1 MQFFP
6 ATSPKKLTRRLALCL
21 AVSVALAF
29 PRVAVADADFTAWLQ
44 SLWPQAQALGVSR
57 ASLYAAIG
65 EGTAPVQVIRV
76 GHRMKVL
83 THSLLAVLE
92 GGGSHAESA

>member
-1 MQFFP
+1 MSARQISRDQI
-6 ATSPKKLTRRLALCL
+6 TLAEVRGWPPTVNVDR
-21 AVSVALAF
+21 AAL
-29 PRVAVADADFTAWLQ
+29 
-44 SLWPQAQALGVSR
+44 ALGVSR
-57 ASLYAAIG
+57 ASLYAAIS

-92 GGGSHAESA
+92 GSHAESA